1 MYAVVRINQL
11 DPDRMRVAHHQLNE
25 FDQTH
30 AAQPGYRG
38 TLTVDLGGNRQ
49 LVVNLW
55 DNQQHAADARAA
67 LSPTVD
73 RLLNPVLTQ
82 PSQLLGAGPV
92 HTLNWPAPPEET
104 RASRWPASGVPTAAG
119 RRR

>member
-11 DPDRMRVAHHQLNE
+11 DPDRVRDAHHELDE

-38 TLTVDLGGNRQ
+38 TLNVDLGGNRR

-55 DNQQHAADARAA
+55 ENEQQAADARAA
-67 LSPTVD
+67 LTPTVA

-92 HTLNWPAPPEET
+92 HAFQLLPAIPQ
-104 RASRWPASGVPTAAG
+104 GDN
-119 RRR
+119 

>member
-11 DPDRMRVAHHQLNE
+11 DPDRVRDAQHELDE

-38 TLTVDLGGNRQ
+38 TLSVDLGGNRQ

-55 DNQQHAADARAA
+55 ESEQQAADARAA
-67 LSPTVD
+67 LTPTVA

-92 HTLNWPAPPEET
+92 HAFQLLPATP
-104 RASRWPASGVPTAAG
+104 RGDN
-119 RRR
+119 

>member
-11 DPDRMRVAHHQLNE
+11 DPERVRIAHTELNE

-38 TLTVDLGGNRQ
+38 TLSVDLGGNRR

-55 DNQQHAADARAA
+55 ENEQRAADARAA
-67 LSPTVD
+67 LAPTIA

-82 PSQLLGAGPV
+82 PSQLLGAGVVTALP
-92 HTLNWPAPPEET
+92 LLPAPPGEGPLT
-104 RASRWPASGVPTAAG
+104 
-119 RRR
+119 